1 MNSVKKKRPLVL
13 IFKILGLLLAL
24 LAALVAVL
32 LLWLTL
38 REYKPQDV
46 ESVSLEGTAN
56 RTVSPGDSLQI
67 TSWNTGYAGLDAS
80 QDFFMDGGSGV
91 RPQTEDTIWEN
102 VEGITAQLEELNSDV
117 YFLQEV
123 DANSKRSYYIDQR
136 AQYASAFP
144 DYESTY
150 AINYKVDYVPYPL
163 PTIGKV
169 EGGLVSL
176 NSFSA
181 NQAERISLPVAFS
194 WPIRLGQLKRCLLVN
209 RVPLSGSSKELVLVN
224 LHLEA
229 YDSGQGKSAQTKLLV
244 EFLEKEYAK
253 GNYVI
258 AGGDFNQTFT
268 AEDMETYPVL
278 NPELWTPGVLDLSSL
293 SEGWT
298 LAEDPS
304 VPSCRLLNEPYDPKS
319 PHTQYYIIDGFIL
332 SPNVSLQEAITTDAG
347 FRYADHNPLTIRVTL
362 EK

>member
-1 MNSVKKKRPLVL
+1 MKQERKKHPLSL
-13 IFKILGLLLAL
+13 LLKILGILLAL
-24 LAALVAVL
+24 VAALFLIL

-38 REYKPQDV
+38 REYKPQDEEV
-46 ESVSLEGTAN
+46 VPIAGTAN
-56 RTVSPGDSLQI
+56 RTLAPGDSLQV
-67 TSWNTGYAGLDAS
+67 TSWNTGYAGLDET
-80 QDFFMDGGSGV
+80 QDFFMDGGNGV
-91 RPQTEDTIWEN
+91 RPQSEDIVRKN
-102 VEGITAQLEELNSDV
+102 VEGITAQLQKLNSDV

-123 DANSKRSYYIDQR
+123 DVNSKRSYYIDER
-136 AQYASAFP
+136 TEYADAFP
-144 DYESTY
+144 DYENTY

-181 NQAERISLPVAFS
+181 SESQRISLPVSFS

-209 RVPLSGSSKELVLVN
+209 RVPLSGSDKELVLVN

-229 YDSGQGKSAQTKLLV
+229 YDSGEGKIAQTKQLV
-244 EFLEKEYAK
+244 EFLEAEYAK

-258 AGGDFNQTFT
+258 AGGDFNQTFN
-268 AEDMETYPVL
+268 AEDMETYPVI
-278 NPELWTPGVLDLSSL
+278 NPDLWTPGVLDLTEL

-298 LAEDPS
+298 LAEDPT
-304 VPSCRLLNEPYDPKS
+304 VPSCRLLNQPYDPTS
-319 PHTQYYIIDGFIL
+319 PDTQFYIIDGFIL
-332 SPNVSLQEAITTDAG
+332 SPNVTLQEAKTTDAE
-347 FRYADHNPLTIRVTL
+347 FRYSDHNPLTVQVTL